1 MPTGIGALGAR
12 GRRKWVASIFAAV
25 DFNVKAISVL
35 GFLSLAV
42 AQVMARVVAISIGY
56 VM

>member
-42 AQVMARVVAISIGY
+42 AQVMARVVAISIEY